1 MAINKADI
9 IAQLRKDI
17 LPLGGFRPA
26 HKEAMTDAGLGP
38 INHAFPGNTFPLGA
52 IHEFCCTRTEDAAA
66 TSGFIA
72 SVLGGLMSKGGA
84 SLWIS
89 SSRAIF
95 PPALRLFGI
104 EPDKIIF
111 IDLQKEKDVLWTIEE
126 ALKCEG
132 LAAVVGELPELSFT
146 ASRRLQ
152 LAVEQSRTTGFII
165 RRSARPLN
173 TTASVTRW
181 KITSL
186 PGVLPDGMPGV
197 GFPRWQVS
205 LLKVRNGIP
214 GSWQVE
220 WAAGRL
226 RHVPKLT
233 SIPLQ
238 QRRKT
243 G

>member
-1 MAINKADI
+1 MGLVNKDI
-9 IAQLRKDI
+9 IAQLRRDI
-17 LPLGGFRPA
+17 LPLGGLRPA
-26 HKEAMTDAGLGP
+26 NKQAMTAVNLGP
-38 INHAFPGNTFPLGA
+38 IDQAFPNKTFPLGA
-52 IHEFCCTRTEDAAA
+52 IHEFCCTRAEDAAA
-66 TSGFIA
+66 TGGFITGI
-72 SVLGGLMSKGGA
+72 LGTLMSKGGVA
-84 SLWIS
+84 LWIS
-89 SSRAIF
+89 SSRSIF
-95 PPALRLFGI
+95 PPSLKLFGI
-104 EPDKIIF
+104 EPDKIVF
-111 IDLQKEKDVLWTIEE
+111 IDLQREKDILWTIEE

-132 LAAVVGELPELSFT
+132 IAAVVGELSELSFT

-165 RRSARPLN
+165 RHAKRPLN

-181 KITSL
+181 KITPL
-186 PGVLPDGMPGV
+186 PGVLPDEMPGL

-205 LLKVRNGIP
+205 LLKVRNGSP

-220 WAAGRL
+220 WISGRM
-226 RHVPKLT
+226 RTVPKLT